1 MRAVIGSSR
10 WWMIAT
16 KGPIGSRQVSD
27 KLIPNP
33 LAVIHSFVTHSLPFL
48 PYHTLPTSILAPPL
62 TSSPIL
68 VHVHPSTH
76 PSSTFNNTSTADT
89 RVHSSSHNTRIINQ
103 PPPMPPAPAIN
114 GSASGSGSTAEPVRT
129 SFPSSSHAIPC
140 VLFPRLAGAYRSIF
154 AKEATPRDLGRATG
168 VA

>member
-33 LAVIHSFVTHSLPFL
+33 LAVIHSFVTSLLSPSDLITTTTIF
-48 PYHTLPTSILAPPL
+48 ILAL
-62 TSSPIL
+62 TSSPYSYTYT
-68 VHVHPSTH
+68 PSPLPYVQT
-76 PSSTFNNTSTADT
+76 SSSNDRQHS
-89 RVHSSSHNTRIINQ
+89 VHSSSHNTRIINQ
-103 PPPMPPAPAIN
+103 PPLMPPAPAIN

-129 SFPSSSHAIPC
+129 SFPSSSRAIPWS
-140 VLFPRLAGAYRSIF
+140 LFPRLAGAYCSII
-154 AKEATPRDLGRATG
+154 AKEATRRDLGRATG